1 MSPLVYKGYEQ
12 YFGCKIGDQ
21 DKPWAPHFCCSKCAI
36 GLSKWL
42 NGSRTSMQF
51 AIPMIWREPRDHY
64 TDCYFC
70 LTDIKGITS
79 KTKKNICYPNL
90 QSAIHPVEHSTE
102 LEVPKP
108 KKVSFDDD
116 TVEYAMLDQDDE
128 EFIPPPMPLDKTRL
142 PHIINQSEL
151 NDLVRDLN
159 LTKDQSELLGSR
171 LKGWNLLDE
180 ETKVSFFRTRQ
191 SDFSVHFEMQG
202 SLCYC
207 NYVDRVM
214 ELLGV
219 QHEPSEWRLSIDSP
233 KYSLKAVLLHKGN
246 VLPSIPIGH
255 SVHMKESHENMDIL
269 LKLIRYDSYNWH
281 ICGDLKVIGL
291 LLGMQPGY
299 TKYCCFLCEWDSR
312 ARQSHYIVKE
322 WPLRHQLTA
331 GTKSVSCQS
340 LVNPE
345 KILLPPLHIK
355 LGLMKTL

>member
-1 MSPLVYKGYEQ
+1 M
-12 YFGCKIGDQ
+12 
-21 DKPWAPHFCCSKCAI
+21 
-36 GLSKWL
+36 LS
-42 NGSRTSMQF
+42 
-51 AIPMIWREPRDHY
+51 
-64 TDCYFC
+64 
-70 LTDIKGITS
+70 
-79 KTKKNICYPNL
+79 NL
-90 QSAIHPVEHSTE
+90 QSAIRPVEHSTE
-102 LEVPKP
+102 FEVSKP

-128 EFIPPPMPLDKTRL
+128 EFIPPPMPPDKTRL

-171 LKGWNLLDE
+171 LKVWNLLDE

-202 SLCYC
+202 PLCYC
-207 NYVDRVM
+207 NNVDRLM

-219 QHEPSEWRLSIDSP
+219 QHEQSEWRLFIDSS
-233 KYSLKAVLLHKGN
+233 KYSLKAVFFHKGN

-255 SVHMKESHENMDIL
+255 SVHMKESLENMDIL
-269 LKLIRYDSYNWH
+269 LKLIRYFSYNWH
-281 ICGDLKVIGL
+281 ICGDLK
-291 LLGMQPGY
+291 
-299 TKYCCFLCEWDSR
+299 DSR

-355 LGLMKTL
+355 LVLTKNFVKAIVKYNEEGEGFKYLKDKFPKVRDAKIKEGIFIGPQIRELFKDLNFEACLNSVLKTAWNSFKSLNENFFRN